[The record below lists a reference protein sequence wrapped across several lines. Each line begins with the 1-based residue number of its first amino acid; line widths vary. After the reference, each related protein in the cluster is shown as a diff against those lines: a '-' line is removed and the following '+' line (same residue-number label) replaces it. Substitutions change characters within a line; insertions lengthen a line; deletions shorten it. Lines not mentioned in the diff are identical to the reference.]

1 MHITPETRT
10 KMVDAKKVNWL
21 SIVLAVTLSVSL
33 IVSLFFKEQ
42 WLWMDEVLSYMFIS
56 DPSLAHMNDAIVS
69 GMDGNPP
76 VSFNTYWLIGHL
88 TSLNPQF
95 LRAVS
100 VVIFALTIAL
110 FYRYTTKLIGTPTA
124 NFVLITA
131 IVAFTYLNLLLST
144 QLRGYSLFLLISFAY
159 FVLLHQLIT
168 APGQVRL
175 LFLFCIVGVLLML
188 THSFGLFYGAASGL
202 FFAGLFVWS
211 KDRRYLFVLAAH
223 VVLPVAWL
231 LIWYPNFVV
240 QAEAGKPHSW
250 IPVPT
255 LMSFF
260 STVGE
265 LAPTVSASLE
275 SRPLFS
281 FLPILRFV
289 LVIGLWLYIVLPRV
303 RAGFQ
308 DIIRDKAFLFYLMTG
323 FIYVATIGIALTISL
338 TYTSV
343 FISRYMWPNHVLVL
357 YQLVYAYY
365 FFRSRWSVRVNRFA
379 LITRLL
385 PLYVL
390 LLGAFIFYQNRKVS
404 LFPKEILSYLPQL
417 DKRYPVFVETAHYFL
432 PIWFHDKTTN
442 VRYLLNWE
450 TAVNE
455 KNILQATVA
464 YHILKSAREK
474 YRVPGII
481 TAQEFTPATVPHFYV
496 IDETSNYQI
505 EHFLETG
512 RVQVIRTIPVAIAGH
527 RILECVFTPDK
538 QQISL
543 LTK

>member
-1 MHITPETRT
+1 MT
-10 KMVDAKKVNWL
+10 
-21 SIVLAVTLSVSL
+21 VTLSVSL

-56 DPSLAHMNDAIVS
+56 DSSLAHMNDAIVS
-69 GMDGNPP
+69 AMDGNPP
-76 VSFNTYWLIGHL
+76 VSFNVYWLIGHL

-100 VVIFALTIAL
+100 VVIFALTITL
-110 FYRYTTKLIGTPTA
+110 FYRYTTRLIGTATT

-144 QLRGYSLFLLISFAY
+144 QLRGYSLFLLIGFGY
-159 FVLLHQLIT
+159 FVLLHQLVT
-168 APGQVRL
+168 APGQIRL
-175 LFLFCIVGVLLML
+175 LVLFCIVGVLLML

-202 FFAGLFVWS
+202 FFAGLLIWS

-223 VVLPVAWL
+223 VLLPVAWL
-231 LIWYPNFVV
+231 LIWYPNFVI

-260 STVGE
+260 STVGD

-281 FLPILRFV
+281 FLPILRFF
-289 LVIGLWLYIVLPRV
+289 LVVGLWIFIALPRV
-303 RAGFQ
+303 KSGFRG
-308 DIIRDKAFLFYLMTG
+308 IIGDKAFLFYLMTG
-323 FIYVATIGIALTISL
+323 FMYVATIGIALTISL

-343 FISRYMWPNHVLVL
+343 FISRYMWPNHLLLL

-365 FFRSRWSVRVNRFA
+365 FFRSRWSVEVGSLA
-379 LITRLL
+379 LRAKLL

-390 LLGAFIFYQNRKVS
+390 LLGAFLFYQNRKVS
-404 LFPKEILSYLPQL
+404 LFPRDILSYLPQL

-432 PIWFHDKTTN
+432 PMWFHDKTIN

-450 TAVNE
+450 TAVNDN
-455 KNILQATVA
+455 NILQATVA
-464 YHILKSAREK
+464 YHVLKSAREK
-474 YRVPGII
+474 YHVPGII
-481 TAQEFTPATVPHFYV
+481 TAQEFTPATVPRFYV

-505 EHFLETG
+505 EDFIKTG
-512 RVQVIRTIPVAIAGH
+512 QVKVIREIPVAIDGH
-527 RILECVFTPDK
+527 RIVECVFAPNK

-543 LTK
+543 LNK

>member
-1 MHITPETRT
+1 
-10 KMVDAKKVNWL
+10 MVDSKKIRWL
-21 SIVLAVTLSVSL
+21 SIAMAVTLSVSL
-33 IVSLFFKEQ
+33 IVSLFSKEK

-56 DPSLAHMNDAIVS
+56 DPSLGHMNNAIVS
-69 GMDGNPP
+69 AMDGNPP
-76 VSFNTYWLIGHL
+76 VSFNTYWIIAHL

-100 VVIFALTIAL
+100 VAIFALTIAL
-110 FYRYTTKLIGTPTA
+110 FYRYITRLIGTPTT

-144 QLRGYSLFLLISFAY
+144 QLRGYSLYLLISLGY
-159 FVLLHQLIT
+159 FVLLHRLIT
-168 APGQVRL
+168 APGQIRL
-175 LFLFCIVGVLLML
+175 LLLFCIVGVLLML
-188 THSFGLFYGAASGL
+188 THSFGLFFGAASGL
-202 FFAGLFVWS
+202 FFAGLLLWS

-223 VVLPVAWL
+223 LVLPVAWL

-255 LMSFF
+255 VMSFF

-265 LAPTVSASLE
+265 LAPTVSSSLE

-281 FLPILRFV
+281 FLPILRFA
-289 LVIGLWLYIVLPRV
+289 LVIGLWLYIALPRV
-303 RAGFQ
+303 KTGFRG
-308 DIIRDKAFLFYLMTG
+308 IIADKPFLFYLMSG
-323 FIYVATIGIALTISL
+323 FIYMVSLGIALTISL

-343 FISRYMWPNHVLVL
+343 FISRYMWPNHLLLL
-357 YQLVYAYY
+357 YQLVYAFY
-365 FFRSRWSVRVNRFA
+365 FFRNRWS
-379 LITRLL
+379 ITSGNLVLLTKLL
-385 PLYVL
+385 PLYML
-390 LLGAFIFYQNRKVS
+390 LLGAFLFYQNRKVS
-404 LFPKEILSYLPQL
+404 LFPGGILSYMPQL
-417 DKRYPVFVETAHYFL
+417 DKRYPVFVETADYFL
-432 PIWFHDKTTN
+432 PMWFHDKTIN
-442 VRYLLNWE
+442 VHYLLNWD

-455 KNILQATVA
+455 KNILQATVE
-464 YHILKSAREK
+464 YHVLKSAREI
-474 YRVPGII
+474 YHVPGII

-505 EHFLETG
+505 EEFIKTG
-512 RVQVIRTIPVAIAGH
+512 QVQVIRTIPVAIDGH
-527 RILECVFTPDK
+527 RIIECVFAPNK